1 MFLITYEPITRQN
14 KYITDGGVTHAVNT
28 DRIEDIYFWGD
39 MACVCLVSGARFNV
53 VRQEALELLDNIC
66 RYDGEGASE
75 MVAKM
80 EDAGSRYEMARND
93 VAKGAGKR

>member
-14 KYITDGGVTHAVNT
+14 KYLIEGGITHAVNT
-28 DRIEDIYFWGD
+28 DRIEDIYFYGD
-39 MACVCLVSGARFNV
+39 MARVCLVSGAQLNV
-53 VRQEALELLDNIC
+53 IRQEAVELLDNIC

-80 EDAGSRYEMARND
+80 EDAGQRYEMAKGD